1 MITITL
7 RRFLFALSLSV
18 PIMMPA
24 NVLAGE
30 YESWIN
36 ADNAEK
42 YCDVRNVNDLK
53 SANAFQNK
61 AQIEQI
67 SLSKGSISQQQVQAS
82 NSGWATQS
90 IGSIEQRSC
99 AALIHADTQRYI
111 FNGQLKN
118 QRYIYDTNIR
128 QQLLGNMLRW

>member
-7 RRFLFALSLSV
+7 RRFLLALSLSV
-18 PIMMPA
+18 PIIMPSD
-24 NVLAGE
+24 VLAGE
-30 YESWIN
+30 YKSWIN

-53 SANAFQNK
+53 SANAYRNT

-67 SLSKGSISQQQVQAS
+67 SQSQGSISQQQVQAS
-82 NSGWATQS
+82 NTGWATQS

-99 AALIHADTQRYI
+99 AALVQADTQRYI
-111 FNGQLKN
+111 FREQLKN
-118 QRYIYDTNIR
+118 QRYIYDTNVR

>member
-18 PIMMPA
+18 PIIMPSTVFA
-24 NVLAGE
+24 Q
-30 YESWIN
+30 SWIN

-53 SANAFQNK
+53 SANAYQNT
-61 AQIEQI
+61 ARIEQT
-67 SLSKGSISQQQVQAS
+67 SQSSGNISQQQIQAS
-82 NSGWATQS
+82 NTGWATQS

-99 AALIHADTQRYI
+99 AALIQADTQRYI
-111 FNGQLKN
+111 VREQLKN
-118 QRYIYDTNIR
+118 QRYIYNTNIR